1 MKYLPFIFCCC
12 AASLFAQTNQKRDSL
27 LHLAN
32 SPVHDTARVWALMET
47 GKLCLQAQA
56 DTAAHYF
63 SLALTLAEK
72 AGFERGIAKC
82 RINRSFA
89 YNNLGR
95 YRESVADCQAAVPI
109 CTKLGMKKEL
119 VATYNNMGNA
129 WDYMGN
135 RWMAVDAFSK
145 ALAAMDGVALPP
157 QFPLTVRNNIARQ
170 YNDLGLYDKG
180 FEYGKKSLEEASA
193 IGDSAQVASAL
204 HIMAA
209 SARSMRRNAEALG
222 YCRRVERLAREVGDP
237 ALLVFAL
244 NNIAVI
250 TFEKQPAEAEK
261 MMREALGI
269 SQKTGDLYGETSAY
283 QSLAHFAIA
292 QKNFQSAKN
301 LSLKALEL
309 AEKERMG
316 DEAANCYLLLSDIA
330 LATGDPQAYKKLR
343 DQFFRISD
351 TLSGNALVHATQ
363 ELETKYETEK
373 KEQQILQLEQEKEL
387 QALRLRQ
394 KNGLIGGLA
403 SLSGLLFL
411 AGFLSLRNLRHR
423 RRLAEQAIDIQ
434 QQQIIQLKQE
444 QQLSVADAVLRSQ
457 EDERSRLAREL
468 HDGLGGMLSGVKQ
481 SLNGMKGNQ
490 ILTETGAVA
499 LGQVIHDLDRSITE
513 LRHIARNMMP
523 EALVRFGLR
532 DALQDYCD
540 HLQHTSPLNVHYQ
553 AFGLEKQ
560 RLPQQTEVILFRI
573 AQELLNNIVKHAE
586 AKTVLVQLM
595 ENDGRVSL
603 TVEDDGKG
611 FDPEKLKTAP
621 GVGWLNIRSR
631 AEYLDGTL
639 DLRSEPGKGAS
650 VTVECAV
657 PGQTT

>member
-1 MKYLPFIFCCC
+1 MKYLPFLFCCC
-12 AASLFAQTNQKRDSL
+12 WVAGLSAQTSLKRDSL
-27 LHLAN
+27 LRLAN
-32 SPVHDTARVWALMET
+32 SPAHDTARVWALMEA
-47 GKLCLQAQA
+47 GKLYLQVQA
-56 DTAAHYF
+56 DTAALYIGQ
-63 SLALTLAEK
+63 SLALA
-72 AGFERGIAKC
+72 AQINFERGIAKC

-95 YRESVADCQAAVPI
+95 YREAVADCQAAIPI
-109 CTKLGMKKEL
+109 CERQGMKKEL
-119 VATYNNMGNA
+119 VAAYNNMGNA
-129 WDYMGN
+129 WDYQGN

-145 ALAAMDGVALPP
+145 ALSAMEGVALPP
-157 QFPLTVRNNIARQ
+157 RFPLTVRNNIARQ
-170 YNDLGLYDKG
+170 YNDLGLYDRG
-180 FEYGKKSLEEASA
+180 FEYGKKSLEDATA
-193 IGDSAQVASAL
+193 LGDSAEVAVALHMMASSAL
-204 HIMAA
+204 
-209 SARSMRRNAEALG
+209 SMRRFDEALG
-222 YCRRVERLAREVGDP
+222 YCRRVERLARSVDDP
-237 ALLVFAL
+237 TLLVFAL
-244 NNIAVI
+244 NNIAVMI
-250 TFEKQPAEAEK
+250 FNKQPLEAEK
-261 MMREALGI
+261 MMREALAI
-269 SQKTGDLYGETSAY
+269 SQKTGDLFGEVSAFE
-283 QSLAHFAIA
+283 SLAHFAIA
-292 QKNFQSAKN
+292 KKDYQTAKKH
-301 LSLKALEL
+301 SLEALEK
-309 AEKERMG
+309 AQNEGMN
-316 DEAANCYLLLSDIA
+316 DEVAQCYLLLSDIA
-330 LATGDPQAYKKLR
+330 LASGDPKAYKQLR
-343 DQFFRISD
+343 DKFFYIND
-351 TLSGNALVHATQ
+351 TLSGQALVHATQ

-387 QALRLRQ
+387 QKLRIRQ

-403 SLSGLLFL
+403 ALSGLLFL
-411 AGFLSLRNLRHR
+411 AGFLSVRNLRQR
-423 RRLAEQAIDIQ
+423 RRLAEQTLSIQ

-457 EDERSRLAREL
+457 EDERSRLARDL

-490 ILTETGAVA
+490 ILTETGAAA
-499 LGQVIHDLDRSITE
+499 LGQVIHDLDSSITE

-540 HLQHTSPLNVHYQ
+540 HLRQTSSLNIHYQ

-573 AQELLNNIVKHAE
+573 AQELLNNIVKHAD

-621 GVGWLNIRSR
+621 GVGWLNIQSR
-631 AEYLDGTL
+631 VEYLDGTL

-650 VTVECAV
+650 VTVECGV
-657 PGQTT
+657 